1 MASPKTI
8 KCLVWDLDNTL
19 WDGTLLEDGEVSLRE
34 GVLDVIRELDRRGIL
49 MSIASKNEPGDA
61 LNMLSRLG
69 VGEYFLVPQIGW
81 GSKAESI
88 AEIARLLNI
97 GLDTFA
103 FIDDQPVERE
113 EVLFHHP
120 EVRVY
125 DASVYR
131 DLPGLPEFT
140 PRFVTEDSTRRRL
153 MYQEDQKRK
162 EEEERFGGA
171 SEEFLKTLDMKLT
184 ISPVKE
190 GDLERVEELTLRT
203 NQLNSTG
210 LTYDYEELRRLI
222 ASPKHLFLIAELT
235 DKFGS
240 YGKIGLML
248 AEKSDAEAPP
258 TLTVKLLLMSCR
270 VMTRVGSALLVHL
283 TSLPVRRAG
292 AWLTSSPLAATAS
305 CTSPTVMGFEE
316 ISQDGDRYLLKYK
329 GGERVSGIPGSRLY
343 VRLRR
348 ATPLTYFPTRRT
360 PFEICRKNC
369 AWLQLKCVCSPEEGH
384 PSKRG
389 LE

>member
-222 ASPKHLFLIAELT
+222 ASPRHLFLIAGLT

-248 AEKSDAEAPP
+248 AEKSDSKDPP

-270 VMTRVGSALLVHL
+270 VMTRGVGSALLVHL
-283 TSLPVRRAG
+283 TKLARAEG
-292 AWLTSSPLAATAS
+292 RELLADLKSTGRNRIMYI
-305 CTSPTVMGFEE
+305 TYKLMGFEE

-329 GGERVSGIPGSRLY
+329 GGEREY
-343 VRLRR
+343 
-348 ATPLTYFPTRRT
+348 
-360 PFEICRKNC
+360 
-369 AWLQLKCVCSPEEGH
+369 PEY
-384 PSKRG
+384 
-389 LE
+389 LEVDCT